1 MRWIHAAGRGLLVLV
16 VVMTGYIA
24 SGARADDGPAGGRG
38 PLTLATAGDL
48 TGYLGPLLEAGTA
61 PTPTNGS
68 PSSNCR
74 TPPTRPTPR

>member
-1 MRWIHAAGRGLLVLV
+1 MRWMRAAGRGLLVLV

-24 SGARADDGPAGGRG
+24 SGAHADEGSGAGRG

-61 PTPTNGS
+61 PTPPRRS
-68 PSSNCR
+68 PSSSCP
-74 TPPTRPTPR
+74 TPPTRRTRR